1 MIKLLLGNDKIEIGV
16 YLVSFDKINYKL
28 IQNELIKWI
37 IYYQW
42 NWIEFRLK
50 SDLLLR

>member
-1 MIKLLLGNDKIEIGV
+1 MIKLLLEDDKIEIRD

-37 IYYQW
+37 IYFQW